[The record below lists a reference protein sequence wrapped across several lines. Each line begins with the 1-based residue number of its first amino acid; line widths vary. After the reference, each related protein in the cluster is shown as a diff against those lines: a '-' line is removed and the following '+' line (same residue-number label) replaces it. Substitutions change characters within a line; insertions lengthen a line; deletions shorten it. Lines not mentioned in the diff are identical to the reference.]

1 METNKRK
8 NEERKKEREE
18 KRRERERE
26 NGLLPEI
33 RFFFIF
39 FFCDDWTLTALC

>member
-8 NEERKKEREE
+8 NEERKKER
-18 KRRERERE
+18 KRERERERE